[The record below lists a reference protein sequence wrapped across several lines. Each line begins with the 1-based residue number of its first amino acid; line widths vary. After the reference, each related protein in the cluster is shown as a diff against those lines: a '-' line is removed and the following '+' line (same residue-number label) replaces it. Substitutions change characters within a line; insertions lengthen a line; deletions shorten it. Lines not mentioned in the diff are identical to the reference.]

1 MSRLTDISSSM
12 IETIKGVLDF
22 VEPLAYGDPIPD
34 SSVYQEE
41 LNNFPQIDAEAQE
54 AYELAVADESLR
66 EHAQTLVEAS
76 DRMSA
81 VYTMLCDLLPARDG
95 RSYDYYTVSMVL
107 PYLSYSLSALR
118 DIIDELEDRIAPDET
133 KSPFVRLSDNVMFR
147 RISAFVDES
156 LQPYIEN
163 NNRIAGFRV
172 FALQQLRKFG
182 SGEDA
187 EPFSFAF
194 TDPIYTLSCCFD
206 GDNLEMTYMACD
218 IEESS
223 IIWNLMISRNGDT
236 SGNMDSGDLENT
248 AEMKLTV
255 YTPDEYEYYPDED
268 QE

>member
-34 SSVYQEE
+34 STVYQEE

-54 AYELAVADESLR
+54 AYELAVADESRR

-81 VYTMLCDLLPARDG
+81 VYTITLLNRINVGLYVFIEEP
-95 RSYDYYTVSMVL
+95 SIVL
-107 PYLSYSLSALR
+107 TCFHHHCK
-118 DIIDELEDRIAPDET
+118 IPDET

-156 LQPYIEN
+156 LTPYIEKN
-163 NNRIAGFRV
+163 KRIAGFRV
-172 FALQQLRKFG
+172 FALQQLRKLG
-182 SGEDA
+182 NGEEA
-187 EPFSFAF
+187 EPFSFSF

>member
-34 SSVYQEE
+34 STVYQEE

-54 AYELAVADESLR
+54 AYELAAADESLR

-107 PYLSYSLSALR
+107 PYLSYSLSSLR
-118 DIIDELEDRIAPDET
+118 DIIDELEDRIAPDEA
-133 KSPFVRLSDNVMFR
+133 KSAFVRLSDNVMFR

-156 LQPYIEN
+156 LQPYIEKN
-163 NNRIAGFRV
+163 KRIAGFRV
-172 FALQQLRKFG
+172 FALQALRKFG
-182 SGEDA
+182 SGEEA

-194 TDPIYTLSCCFD
+194 TILCRKAPAFRY
-206 GDNLEMTYMACD
+206 
-218 IEESS
+218 
-223 IIWNLMISRNGDT
+223 GDT
-236 SGNMDSGDLENT
+236 RHTLFSR
-248 AEMKLTV
+248 
-255 YTPDEYEYYPDED
+255 
-268 QE
+268 

>member
-34 SSVYQEE
+34 STVYQEE

-66 EHAQTLVEAS
+66 EHAQT
-76 DRMSA
+76 
-81 VYTMLCDLLPARDG
+81 
-95 RSYDYYTVSMVL
+95 SMVL
-107 PYLSYSLSALR
+107 PYLSYSLAALR

-182 SGEDA
+182 SGEEA

-194 TDPIYTLSCCFD
+194 TDPIYTLSCCLD
-206 GDNLEMTYMACD
+206 GDNLEMTYLACD

-255 YTPDEYEYYPDED
+255 YTPDEYEYYPDEE